1 MANSERR
8 QSNWNAGG
16 GVKRRN
22 SIVGRRLSN
31 SFDSRKSSSQDAIY
45 NKVKLQNT
53 YKSEPDEGE
62 HFQPFKLES
71 RIYDILEN
79 SLKDKK
85 YDARKCPEWVKDLT
99 QEISREAHC
108 VISRRYKLV
117 IHVVIGEMKGILI
130 YFIYSK
136 FIISF
141 GCKFAKK
148 NLIFA

>member
-1 MANSERR
+1 MASGAQESRR
-8 QSNWNAGG
+8 VSTWNTGGAG

-45 NKVKLQNT
+45 NRVKLQNT
-53 YKSEPDEGE
+53 YQTGPDEGE

-85 YDARKCPEWVKDLT
+85 YDARKCSEWVKDLT

-108 VISRRYKLV
+108 VVSRRYKLV
-117 IHVVIGEMKGILI
+117 THVIIGEVKGII
-130 YFIYSK
+130 
-136 FIISF
+136 
-141 GCKFAKK
+141 
-148 NLIFA
+148 N